1 MRCKGVTP
9 DPGSACGSPNGFS
22 RWDSLG
28 GIARLTV
35 ALIYD
40 FRAAAEN
47 STPTA
52 CAPWIHPS
60 GEFFPEPQS
69 AQTKKQIRHQNQH

>member
-1 MRCKGVTP
+1 MRCKGRYA
-9 DPGSACGSPNGFS
+9 GSGERMRLAE
-22 RWDSLG
+22 RLLKMDSLG

-47 STPTA
+47 STPAA